1 MSTKEV
7 DGNHEE
13 GLPWKVVGKFKTFEE
28 AAAHRALVKEEDRS
42 LHVKIHQQAR
52 NTKPYYAVKS
62 RIDPEIAAMVKEM
75 EERSKKSRKKR

>member
-28 AAAHRALVKEEDRS
+28 GTSERG
-42 LHVKIHQQAR
+42 
-52 NTKPYYAVKS
+52 
-62 RIDPEIAAMVKEM
+62 
-75 EERSKKSRKKR
+75 RSKPSCQDPPIG

>member
-13 GLPWKVVGKFKTFEE
+13 GLPWKVVGKFKT
-28 AAAHRALVKEEDRS
+28 LKEEDRS
-42 LHVKIHQQAR
+42 LHVKIHQLAR

-62 RIDPEIAAMVKEM
+62 RMDPEIAAMVKEM